1 MGKQLSFTKKE
12 QNTLQNAITA
22 INCILLKKMDK
33 GVETPTLQGEMSVN
47 GEDCF
52 VEFYFKA
59 SRKQLT
65 APKPLS

>member
-22 INCILLKKMDK
+22 IICILLKKMDK
-33 GVETPTLQGEMSVN
+33 GVEAPTLQGEMSVN